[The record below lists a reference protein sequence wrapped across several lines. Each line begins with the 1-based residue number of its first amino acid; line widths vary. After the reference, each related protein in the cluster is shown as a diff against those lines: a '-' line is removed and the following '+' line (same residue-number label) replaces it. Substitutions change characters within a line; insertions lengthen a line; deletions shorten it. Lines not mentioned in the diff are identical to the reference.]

1 MRLIAMCFRNFK
13 RRRLRTILCLSGVAL
28 AVTFLVGVGAAILR
42 IMTIIWEMNMLFE
55 NEIVVVSRDVLVI
68 QGFPIG
74 GMIPQTVV
82 NELGGIEGVKEVIPM
97 IFNLDLGTKEVSR
110 IFPAN
115 ITIGLPLEK
124 IPLIFPFISIK
135 GSLPRDQN
143 QVLIGESIADQYDL
157 SVGDVVF
164 FKGKSLTVSGIVCGP
179 SMILSRSIIMS
190 LQLSQ
195 EIYRYDMQVS
205 MIVVEPK
212 AAANVEIVA
221 CEIENKVNFIM
232 ALTENERNE
241 LTRPILEELNFW
253 NYGLKLSL
261 SSISALLVAVVQVM
275 NVSESRR
282 DIATLIAI
290 GASKMAIL
298 KTVMG
303 EVMLIGLL
311 GGFLGLIFGGV
322 VAVSLASSY
331 TNIPIQ
337 MFVHGFF
344 KLVTPYLIIEVLG
357 LTLVTCCISAVI
369 PSLHALRI
377 NVNETL
383 RAEY

>member
-221 CEIENKVNFIM
+221 CEIENKVNFVM

-331 TNIPIQ
+331 THIPIQ

-344 KLVTPYLIIEVLG
+344 QLVTPYLIIEVLG